1 MLCNLP
7 GIQTA
12 GFILDWLLPYVWN
25 MNSKY
30 RQDQTAA
37 KQLLHLDIALIVSG
51 SGGGV

>member
-1 MLCNLP
+1 MLCNML

-12 GFILDWLLPYVWN
+12 RFILTWLLPYAGN

-37 KQLLHLDIALIVSG
+37 KQLLHLDIALIVCVSG
-51 SGGGV
+51 DGV